1 MNVARALVS
10 TLMLAAVLPACD
22 PPVPYC
28 AEEALL
34 IPHEQRERRWI
45 DCDRTASVGVQEL
58 ASGVLLT
65 CTCPKKTEVK

>member
-1 MNVARALVS
+1 MKATRAPVV
-10 TLMLAAVLPACD
+10 TLMLATALPSCD
-22 PPVPYC
+22 PEPLC
-28 AEEALL
+28 REEAVL